1 MIIRQ
6 RHRYLG
12 TGLLTLLLASTLTV
26 SVPSSS
32 FAQVIT
38 TEEERA
44 RDRNAELRSQERARE
59 ARAAEPENRRDWRRP
74 SELYLA
80 GFGGYTFG
88 HGINN
93 VEGTGLASGNNFG
106 NIGLKNS
113 GVYGAKLGYFFADR
127 LNWLGVEIE
136 GFNTTPHIEESSFS
150 TSSHLRVTTLA
161 FNAIARAKMMCDSD
175 DGRRHDSPRTSDRD
189 ARRDFCR
196 LQPYVGAGLGLFFA
210 RASSAG
216 SSVSDNAAPGLNAL
230 AGVRYYITRGVA
242 VFGEYK
248 YNRVNLD
255 FDNLGGT
262 GAGLSG
268 TYSVSHVVGGLS
280 FHF

>member
-1 MIIRQ
+1 MR
-6 RHRYLG
+6 RHYVQAG
-12 TGLLTLLLASTLTV
+12 MFLLTVLVATV
-26 SVPSSS
+26 GFASVPSVTS
-32 FAQVIT
+32 AQLYT
-38 TEEERA
+38 PE
-44 RDRNAELRSQERARE
+44 DERARE
-59 ARAAEPENRRDWRRP
+59 RDAELRRQRQAREEEPVRRSDWRHP
-74 SELYLA
+74 SELYFA

-88 HGINN
+88 HGIND

-113 GVYGAKLGYFFADR
+113 GVYGAKLGYFLPDR
-127 LNWLGVEIE
+127 LNWLGLEIE
-136 GFNTTPHIEESSFS
+136 GFNTTPHIKESSFA
-150 TSSHLRVTTLA
+150 TSSNLRVTTLA
-161 FNAIARAKMMCDSD
+161 FNAIARAKMMCDYD
-175 DGRRHDSPRTSDRD
+175 DDRRDSPRTRD
-189 ARRDFCR
+189 TDSRRDFCR